1 MATTAN
7 KPLVCKLTTPEL
19 RRRRATV
26 IADLKSLVLA
36 RGERNDGYS
45 YRFEGTNANLD
56 RLTEFIKTERV
67 CCDFFT
73 FQLTVDGVLF
83 GLVTGEEDGEGWAE
97 LYPDRLGFGAPWDG
111 SYDT

>member
-56 RLTEFIKTERV
+56 RLTEFIKTERM

-73 FQLTVDGVLF
+73 FQLTVDETSALLEISGPPGAKEFLDKEV
-83 GLVTGEEDGEGWAE
+83 GL
-97 LYPDRLGFGAPWDG
+97 
-111 SYDT
+111 